1 MGKTRNTKLNKIS
14 EQKTWEQKL
23 VLSDRIFNHAID
35 MLCIAGFDG
44 YFKTLNPS
52 WTRTLGWSTEELL
65 SKPWIDFVHPD
76 DRDATQRVKS
86 VLVDGEEIYQF
97 ENRYLCKDGSY
108 KWISWNSYPYSNE
121 NIMFGVARDVTYK
134 KIAEEKIL
142 NSELKLKEQVE
153 EFVALNEEL
162 TQANE
167 ELRRLT
173 EDLSES
179 NKRNTALLAA
189 NPDLMLVYSR
199 DGVFLDF
206 HTQNNQTLI
215 LNPQE
220 FLNKK
225 ATEILPKFLADLNQ
239 TVIDKLFETDETQ
252 SYSYSLEMAEEMH
265 HFDARMVRYGKDK
278 ALAIVRDITEK
289 RKSEEQIRQLASMV
303 DLAPSA
309 IIIHDFN
316 GNPIYTNQRNLDLHG
331 YSKDEW
337 MSLTLSQI
345 DLPKSTDSFRERID
359 LIKENGEAYFEVEHY
374 RKDGSILPMELY
386 VKIVN
391 WDGKSVLL
399 SIGTDISERKQYE
412 SKLIESERRFREL
425 YESTPAMLHS
435 INEKGELLS
444 VSNTWLSK
452 LGYSREEVLGRKSIE
467 FLTPE
472 SKKIA
477 VEYNLPTFFQNGI
490 MMNTP
495 YQMLAKDGKVI
506 DVLMSAIAEK
516 DSKNTFIRSMAVIED
531 VTERK
536 KAEKALM
543 ESEERFRNMFEIH
556 NAVMLLIEPDSGR
569 IFQAN
574 RAAVEFYGYAKE
586 ELCSMSIQ
594 DINQISA
601 EEVESLRQ
609 LALKQN
615 KNYFVFPHKFAN
627 GEVRT
632 VEVHSSPITADG
644 KNYLFSII
652 HDITERNIF
661 ETKLKERDAQLSL
674 ALEVAKIGYWKIN
687 LGNNSVEWFA
697 GHEKLF
703 GIPIEEFKGTLNAV
717 QEMVHPDDRAHGVY
731 NLSRALNENV
741 PFDNTYR
748 VIHPNGKVK
757 WLHSYGNIFR
767 DKDGNPQFIFGISQ
781 DITKIKEEE
790 IAIRESEEKYRL
802 LFESNKDGI
811 AIFETDVNNFP
822 VRFTDANS
830 AMALMLGYSIDEFLK
845 LNPNEFEHELS
856 HGDLE
861 RRISEMLTNGYSEFE
876 TKLMNKFGHL
886 IDAFIKSVLIYY
898 SGKTLVYNIV
908 RDISE
913 KKRAENDIRK
923 TLQLLNETQ
932 SLAHLGSW
940 EFDLESNKLIWSDE
954 AFRIFGFNPNELE
967 SSYDLFMER
976 VHPEDKERVNSTYL
990 DSIKN
995 NQSEYEIEHRIV
1007 RHDTGEIA
1015 YVLEKCYHERNKSG
1029 KIVRSI
1035 GMVHDI
1041 TERKNAEKE
1050 MIHFRNLMQYIIEH
1064 NRSAVAVHDK
1074 DYKYVYVSQRY
1085 LEEYNLVG
1093 KNVIG
1098 LHHYDVIPDIPEKW
1112 REVHKK
1118 ALMGIVSSADEDIY
1132 YKSDGSVEWTQ
1143 WECRPWYNAE
1153 NEVGGFIIYTE
1164 KITERKKNEKAIKE
1178 SEERIKSILR
1188 VAPVGIAIVKSRKI
1202 IEINEAI
1209 SEITGYSKNELV
1221 GKNARLVYVSDEDF
1235 EIVGKKIYSE
1245 IEEKGLGSLETVWIN
1260 KNGNT
1265 IDVLLTGTLIVPN
1278 SVDEG
1283 IIFIVQDISERKLN
1297 ARLVQSR
1304 LNLLEISGNCN
1315 LQQLLRQ
1322 TLTEAENLTNSQI
1335 GFYHFID
1342 ENKGEVK
1349 LNEWSL
1355 RTQMEF
1361 CKVKEGF
1368 SMHYPI
1374 DAAGIWVDCI
1384 KTRKAE
1390 VYNDYCSV
1398 SNKKGL
1404 PKGHAKITRFL
1415 SVPVIRNNMVVAILG
1430 IGNKPTDYN
1439 TTDIKIITQLADL
1452 AWEIA
1457 EKKIADEALK
1467 NSESQFRLLFNNMT
1481 QGFALHEVLQNEK
1494 GEVIDYKYLDVNP
1507 AFESLTGLKRDY
1519 VLGKT
1524 VLEILPDTEKFWI
1537 DIYGKVA
1544 LKGEEVKFENYSREI
1559 GKYFEVNAFS
1569 PKRGQF
1575 AVIFTDVT
1583 QRRQADEKIKLLSKG
1598 LEQSPAIVV
1607 ITDSKGNIEYV
1618 NPTFSRITGYSL
1630 QEVIGKNPRILKS
1643 GNQDVEFYKN
1653 LWETILRG
1661 EDWSGEMLNKKK
1673 NGVYYWES
1681 ALISPIKDEDGQILH
1696 FIAIKEDI
1704 TDRKKAEKALMQ
1716 SETMLKEKNEELT
1729 IAWHKAEE
1737 SDRLKTAFLANMS
1750 HEIRTPMNAIIGFSE
1765 VLLRPNLSQE
1775 KYAYFGGIINDA
1787 CMQLL
1792 SVVNDVIDIAK
1803 IETNQISLF
1812 EDNININETFRRVAS
1827 IFSRSAEK
1835 KKNTIL
1841 FDLALPDEFA
1851 FIRTDETKFSQII
1864 NNLVSNAIKFTENG
1878 EITLGYKI
1886 VSNKIDCFV
1895 RDTGIGISKEN
1906 HQIIFERFRQVE
1918 TSDSRKYGGTGL
1930 GLSISKAFV
1939 ELMGGEIWVVSEL
1952 GNGSEFHFSLP
1963 LKTIQSM
1970 SVKKNQP
1977 KTEAY
1982 DFSGRTILIA
1992 EDEPAN
1998 FTLLESWF
2006 EEESVNIL
2014 HVKDGAEAVRLIKS
2028 NKDIDLVL
2036 MDIKMP
2042 VMDGIEATQ
2051 QIRKFN
2057 TNIPIVALTAYALA
2071 GDKDRCIAAGC
2082 NSYLPKPLKRN
2093 DLMSLMWRLMG
2104 ALPKQN

>member
-1 MGKTRNTKLNKIS
+1 MTINNDNNFTTNMGSNSLIIGDS
-14 EQKTWEQKL
+14 ELKSLLGESL
-23 VLSDRIFNHAID
+23 FAHSAD
-35 MLCIAGFDG
+35 MICVAGYDG

-52 WTRTLGWSTEELL
+52 WSRLLGWSNEELL
-65 SKPWIDFVHPD
+65 SKPWITFVHWE
-76 DRDATQRVKS
+76 DRESTRGVES
-86 VLVDGEEIYQF
+86 NLLVGETVFHF
-97 ENRYLCKDGSY
+97 ENRFMCKDGSY
-108 KWISWNSYPYSNE
+108 KWILWNSYTYPEKKITIGIAHDISEKKQAE
-121 NIMFGVARDVTYK
+121 NILSKSDFEAKAQVEAYS
-134 KIAEEKIL
+134 II
-142 NSELKLKEQVE
+142 NSELIR
-153 EFVALNEEL
+153 
-162 TQANE
+162 ANE
-167 ELRRLT
+167 ELKHLMK
-173 EDLSES
+173 ELEES
-179 NKRNTALLAA
+179 NQRNKALLDAS
-189 NPDLMLVYSR
+189 PDLMFVYSR
-199 DGVFLDF
+199 DGVFLDY
-206 HTQNNQTLI
+206 HTHNTNL
-215 LNPQE
+215 LMVNPTD
-220 FLNKK
+220 FINKNVSD
-225 ATEILPKFLADLNQ
+225 ILPELAELNQ
-239 TVIDKLFETDETQ
+239 CVIDKLFETNETQ
-252 SYSYSLEMAEEMH
+252 YYSYTLNLGQVKH
-265 HFDARMVRYGKDK
+265 HFEARIVKYGNDK
-278 ALAIVRDITEK
+278 ALALIRDITENK
-289 RKSEEQIRQLASMV
+289 KTEEQRNILASMI
-303 DLAPSA
+303 DLAPNA
-309 IIIHDFN
+309 IVVHDFE
-316 GNPIYTNQRNLDLHG
+316 GNSIYTNQRNLDLHG

-337 MSLTLSQI
+337 MSLSLSQV
-345 DLPKSTDSFRERID
+345 DLPTSRGKFNKRID
-359 LIKENGEAYFEVEHY
+359 QIKENGEAYFEVEHLC
-374 RKDGSILPMELY
+374 KDGSALPLEVF
-386 VKIVN
+386 VKVVD
-391 WDGKSVLL
+391 WAGKPALL
-399 SIGTDISERKQYE
+399 SIGKDISERRIYDK
-412 SKLIESERRFREL
+412 
-425 YESTPAMLHS
+425 
-435 INEKGELLS
+435 
-444 VSNTWLSK
+444 
-452 LGYSREEVLGRKSIE
+452 
-467 FLTPE
+467 
-472 SKKIA
+472 
-477 VEYNLPTFFQNGI
+477 NL
-490 MMNTP
+490 
-495 YQMLAKDGKVI
+495 K
-506 DVLMSAIAEK
+506 
-516 DSKNTFIRSMAVIED
+516 
-531 VTERK
+531 
-536 KAEKALM
+536 

-556 NAVMLLIEPDSGR
+556 SAVMLIIEPDTGR
-569 IFQAN
+569 VLQAN
-574 RAAVEFYGYAKE
+574 KAAVEFYGYTYEK
-586 ELCSMSIQ
+586 LCSMSIQ
-594 DINQISA
+594 DINLLSSYEI
-601 EEVESLRQ
+601 EELGQ
-609 LALKQN
+609 LAIKQSR
-615 KNYFVFPHKFAN
+615 NYFIFPHKIAN
-627 GEVRT
+627 GEIRT
-632 VEVHSSPITADG
+632 VEVHSSPVDSNG
-644 KNYLFSII
+644 KKYLFSII

-661 ETKLKERDAQLSL
+661 ENKLKERDAQLSL

-687 LGNNSVEWFA
+687 LENNSVEWFA

-703 GIPIEEFKGTLNAV
+703 GIPIEEFKGTLDAV
-717 QEMVHPDDRAHGVY
+717 QEIVHPDDREHGVH
-731 NLSRALNENV
+731 NLAKALNENV

-748 VIHPNGKVK
+748 VVHPDGKIK
-757 WLHSYGNIFR
+757 WLHSYGNLF
-767 DKDGNPQFIFGISQ
+767 KDDEGKPQYIFGISQ
-781 DITKIKEEE
+781 DITKSKEEE

-811 AIFETDVNNFP
+811 AIFETDINNLP
-822 VRFTDANS
+822 VGFTDANS
-830 AMALMLGYSIDEFLK
+830 AMAEMLGYSIDEFLK
-845 LNPNEFEHELS
+845 LNPSQFEQELN

-876 TKLMNKFGHL
+876 TKLINKFGHIL
-886 IDAFIKSVLIYY
+886 DAFIKSVLIYY

-913 KKRAENDIRK
+913 KKRAENDISK

-932 SLAHLGSW
+932 NLAHLGSW
-940 EFDLESNKLIWSDE
+940 EFDLELNKLIWSDE
-954 AFRIFGFNPNELE
+954 AYRIFGFNPNEIE
-967 SSYDLFMER
+967 ASYNLFLER
-976 VHPEDKERVNSTYL
+976 VHPEDKELVNSTYL

-1015 YVLEKCYHERNKSG
+1015 YVLEKCYHERNESG

-1041 TERKNAEKE
+1041 TDRKNAEKE
-1050 MIHFRNLMQYIIEH
+1050 IIHFRNLMQYIIEH

-1093 KNVIG
+1093 KNVVG
-1098 LHHYDVIPDIPEKW
+1098 LHHYDVIPNIPEKW

-1132 YKSDGSVEWTQ
+1132 YKSDGTIEWTQ

-1153 NEVGGFIIYTE
+1153 NEVGGFVVYTE

-1188 VAPVGIAIVKSRKI
+1188 VAPVGIAIIKSRKI

-1209 SEITGYSKNELV
+1209 SEITGYSKNELI
-1221 GKNARLVYVSDEDF
+1221 GKNARLVYFSDEDF

-1245 IEEKGLGSLETVWIN
+1245 IEEKGLGSLETAWIT
-1260 KNGNT
+1260 KSGNA
-1265 IDVLLTGTLIVPN
+1265 IDVLLTGTLVVPN

-1283 IIFIVQDISERKLN
+1283 VIFIVQDITERKFLEKLTN
-1297 ARLVQSR
+1297 TRLK
-1304 LNLLEISGNCN
+1304 LLEYSRNCTVDE
-1315 LQQLLRQ
+1315 LLGE
-1322 TLTEAENLTNSQI
+1322 TLNEVENITGSRI
-1335 GFYHFID
+1335 GFYHFI
-1342 ENKGEVK
+1342 
-1349 LNEWSL
+1349 NEETGQIELQKWST
-1355 RTQMEF
+1355 RTLQEYCLVAESF
-1361 CKVKEGF
+1361 DK
-1368 SMHYPI
+1368 HYSI
-1374 DAAGIWVDCI
+1374 AKAGVWVDCI
-1384 KTRKAE
+1384 RHRKPIIHNN
-1390 VYNDYCSV
+1390 YNAL
-1398 SNKKGL
+1398 SNKKGM
-1404 PKGHAKITRFL
+1404 PKGHAVVVREL
-1415 SVPVIRNNMVVAILG
+1415 VVPVIRGNKIVSILG
-1430 IGNKPTDYN
+1430 VGNKNIDY
-1439 TTDIKIITQLADL
+1439 TKLDVEIVSKLADTVWDIIERKL
-1452 AWEIA
+1452 
-1457 EKKIADEALK
+1457 ADEALK
-1467 NSESQFRLLFNNMT
+1467 NSEAQFRLLFNNMT
-1481 QGFALHEVLQNEK
+1481 QGFALHEIIQSDN

-1519 VLGKT
+1519 VLGRT

-1537 DIYGKVA
+1537 DIFGKVA
-1544 LKGEEVKFENYSREI
+1544 LKGEDVKFENYSREI
-1559 GKYFEVNAFS
+1559 GKYIEVNVFS

-1583 QRRQADEKIKLLSKG
+1583 KRRQADEKIKLLSKG

-1643 GNQDVEFYKN
+1643 GNQDAEFYKN
-1653 LWETILRG
+1653 LWVTILGG

-1812 EDNININETFRRVAS
+1812 EDNININETIKRVAS

-1835 KKNTIL
+1835 KKNTFL
-1841 FDLALPDEFA
+1841 FELALPDEFA

-1864 NNLVSNAIKFTENG
+1864 NNLISNAIKFTENG

-1886 VSNKIDCFV
+1886 ENNKIDCFV
-1895 RDTGIGISKEN
+1895 RDNGIGISKEN
-1906 HQIIFERFRQVE
+1906 HEIIFERFRQVE

-1939 ELMGGEIWVVSEL
+1939 ELMGGKIWVVSEL
-1952 GNGSEFHFSLP
+1952 GKGSEFHFYLP
-1963 LKTIQSM
+1963 LKTIQSL
-1970 SVKKNQP
+1970 SIKNNQP
-1977 KTEAY
+1977 KTESY

-1998 FTLLESWF
+1998 FTLIESWF
-2006 EEESVNIL
+2006 EEEDVNIL
-2014 HVKDGAEAVRLIKS
+2014 HVKDGAEAIEFIKS
-2028 NKDIDLVL
+2028 NKDIDLIL

-2057 TNIPIVALTAYALA
+2057 TDIPIVALTAYALA

-2082 NSYLPKPLKRN
+2082 NSYLSKPLKRN
-2093 DLMSLMWRLMG
+2093 DLMEIIVKLIGTR
-2104 ALPKQN
+2104 PKQK